1 MIRAEWSETVIE
13 VTRGDDE
20 ALQISLTDEDGEA
33 YDLTDYAV
41 RFTAVGVTGQAA
53 SLSLDLSD
61 GVTAP
66 SETPGTILVSLE
78 RDSAV
83 MAAVGL
89 YRADIEIEAPEILGG
104 WVRTVTK
111 FWLDVEADAAG

>member
-53 SLSLDLSD
+53 SMTLDLDD
-61 GVTAP
+61 GVSAP
-66 SETPGTILVSLE
+66 SEIPGTILVALG
-78 RDSAV
+78 RDCSV
-83 MAAVGL
+83 MSAVGL